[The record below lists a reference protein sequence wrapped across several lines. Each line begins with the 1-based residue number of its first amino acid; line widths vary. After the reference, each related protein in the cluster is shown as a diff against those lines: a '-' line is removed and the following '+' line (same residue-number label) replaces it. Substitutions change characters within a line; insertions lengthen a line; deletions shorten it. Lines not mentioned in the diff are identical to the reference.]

1 MWGAVTDRLRG
12 ARVVAWLG
20 DARHAAELE
29 RLLGVRVTTVPAADV
44 DVIVAYGGLLCAA
57 DRSVY
62 LSWLAGFG
70 RRIVHILPA
79 APGADLPD
87 QQVSPTYADIACW
100 FGPDVDIACS
110 VEAVAEWGVPA
121 RCWIVAYEPGQ
132 EAGRRD
138 EPERKRLLARPV
150 PTVSACMIIRDAEST
165 VLTTLQSLL
174 PIADEIRIVD
184 TGSVDATREII
195 ESFAKRAG
203 GRVHLRDEPWPHD
216 FAAARNLSTA
226 GASGDWILWIDADE
240 RLLGAERLRRLLQ
253 TEHVEAYAI
262 RQHNHIF
269 DHGVTHVE
277 IPFRVYR
284 NGRGY
289 RFFGAVHEHPERAL
303 NEGIEPWTLAPGVE
317 ILHYG
322 YLDESTRRRKLLKRN
337 LALLQRDLD
346 LYPGRRLTDVLYLR
360 DAVNL
365 ARFDMG
371 ASGVIRPDHV
381 EALQAAITR
390 YEQACFPAR
399 DRYYRLGRE
408 YYDQALAFLG
418 LGADLHVQIGGSATT
433 GLRFRV
439 RHPSDAMMI
448 VAEETRK
455 YVTAALGGV

>member
-1 MWGAVTDRLRG
+1 
-12 ARVVAWLG
+12 
-20 DARHAAELE
+20 
-29 RLLGVRVTTVPAADV
+29 
-44 DVIVAYGGLLCAA
+44 
-57 DRSVY
+57 
-62 LSWLAGFG
+62 
-70 RRIVHILPA
+70 
-79 APGADLPD
+79 
-87 QQVSPTYADIACW
+87 
-100 FGPDVDIACS
+100 
-110 VEAVAEWGVPA
+110 
-121 RCWIVAYEPGQ
+121 
-132 EAGRRD
+132 
-138 EPERKRLLARPV
+138 
-150 PTVSACMIIRDAEST
+150 MIIRDAEST